1 MESVINSAEAVSNEG
16 ILTLIT
22 VEMDGEENECLLRIT
37 SDKRIKNLIRT
48 KSIAVQSNSWM
59 PFNNKASKEKQK
71 IDKDSIKVGCDQ
83 IFGNCVITPR
93 DNLSAC
99 CGLTLEHIPE
109 MRLGKISDGHMGNL
123 YRSQANDFLKFWINT
138 DGPARIIERLM
149 GERSE
154 DILDGVVHICQA
166 CVILHK
172 NMDVRKELAD
182 RFEEFVP
189 EIMTRFSIDQ
199 AAKLI

>member
-1 MESVINSAEAVSNEG
+1 MGRSVARARESASALKKAGLTEINISTGKDHQEWLPVESVINSAEAVSNEG

-83 IFGNCVITPR
+83 IFGNCVITPH

-99 CGLTLEHIPE
+99 CGLTL
-109 MRLGKISDGHMGNL
+109 ST
-123 YRSQANDFLKFWINT
+123 SLK
-138 DGPARIIERLM
+138 
-149 GERSE
+149 
-154 DILDGVVHICQA
+154 
-166 CVILHK
+166 
-172 NMDVRKELAD
+172 
-182 RFEEFVP
+182 
-189 EIMTRFSIDQ
+189 
-199 AAKLI
+199 